1 MKVSYKGVHH
11 DLPEK
16 LQEKLDAKFAKL
28 SKMLEHN
35 GEKKAHVILTHERH
49 LHHAEITLQFHDH
62 KLVAVGSDA
71 DIFNA
76 MSGAIIKL
84 EKQAVKHSAR
94 FRDMGRRDGKA
105 KSKETKTATVSG
117 RATPSAKKVVAAK
130 TASASTPAN
139 GRRARIFRVSD
150 HERNK
155 PITVEE
161 AVIHMEDGRDYIVY
175 RDAESEGVSVLV
187 RRKDG
192 HFDLVEV

>member
-28 SKMLEHN
+28 AKMLEHN
-35 GEKKAHVILTHERH
+35 GEKEAHVILTHERH
-49 LHHAEITLQFHDH
+49 LHHAEITLQFYDH

-76 MSGAIIKL
+76 MSGALIKL
-84 EKQAVKHSAR
+84 EKQAVKHAAR

-117 RATPSAKKVVAAK
+117 RSAPTAKKPAAK
-130 TASASTPAN
+130 PSKSAAHVDS
-139 GRRARIFRVSD
+139 RRARIFRVAD
-150 HERNK
+150 HESNK

-175 RDAESEGVSVLV
+175 RDAESDNVSVLL